1 MNHEC
6 KPESQLPPDLLLNVH
21 QQNNAWGFRYHGVL
35 LDPFSGEASY
45 YEMTDR
51 SRVGSLDW
59 QKPTSTWDQI
69 LERQTFVKKVS
80 TLDPSERRKFSRL
93 LMDGIQSGQPSEKR
107 ALDAGTTTVAA
118 CSSKGCVVI
127 GQSGTETI
135 VPRTPE
141 VFDFLNNLLRSVD
154 GLPPIVSKFKPRVSG
169 KPSYWQ

>member
-1 MNHEC
+1 MKPSIANPASVNCMRIGGEAKFRTTRDGGQYSLCQFPSGFACEEWALMNHEC

-69 LERQTFVKKVS
+69 L
-80 TLDPSERRKFSRL
+80 
-93 LMDGIQSGQPSEKR
+93 
-107 ALDAGTTTVAA
+107 
-118 CSSKGCVVI
+118 
-127 GQSGTETI
+127 
-135 VPRTPE
+135 
-141 VFDFLNNLLRSVD
+141 
-154 GLPPIVSKFKPRVSG
+154 
-169 KPSYWQ
+169 